1 MMTRQGINKKLKD
14 IKPEQVFEAGK
25 ATFNELGMEIYK
37 MRPFAFLVEARII
50 GDEGLIN
57 ANIIASP
64 FVKELNLTVKSETA
78 SQETVDAAAQKIFST
93 LEKHLNK

>member
-1 MMTRQGINKKLKD
+1 MARNGIMQKLEN

-37 MRPFAFLVEARII
+37 MRPFAFLVQARIT

-64 FVKELNLTVKSETA
+64 FSNELNLTVKSDTA
-78 SQETVDAAAQKIFST
+78 SQETVDATAQKIFSS
-93 LEKHLNK
+93 LEKHLYN